1 MRFFGFG
8 QKENDVAIEE
18 PEDEECD
25 SIELE
30 ADIDMV
36 LSSLRVAV
44 ASGYVDRI
52 RDGTP
57 PYWLSAQ
64 CGMTEEDF
72 QYYIN
77 NIVKADLETFAK
89 IILVLK
95 TPFTFKFKHNEVR
108 SKAVEEEI
116 NNVIN

>member
-95 TPFTFKFKHNEVR
+95 IPFTFNFKHNIVHT
-108 SKAVEEEI
+108 AVNEGEI
-116 NNVIN
+116 SDDSN